1 MKKPL
6 FHLVRLAALLG
17 SAVLLLAQGDH
28 TNAFTGTWKLNVAK
42 SKFSPGP
49 PSQSAT
55 VTSTPDG
62 TFMVEGVDGHG
73 KPVKFSH
80 PWSGGKEVPV
90 NGIENA
96 TWISDVRSHTIDDTM
111 KIGGKTVE
119 KIHVVLSP
127 DGKTVTATIDETDAN
142 GQHVHNVEVF
152 EKQ

>member
-1 MKKPL
+1 L
-6 FHLVRLAALLG
+6 ARLAALIG
-17 SAVLLLAQGDH
+17 SAAVLVAQGDH

-42 SKFSPGP
+42 SKFNPGP
-49 PSQSAT
+49 PPQSVT

-62 TFMVEGVDGHG
+62 TFSVEEVDGQG

-96 TWISDVRSHTIDDTM
+96 TWISNVRSRTIDDTM
-111 KIGGKTVE
+111 KVGGKTVE
-119 KIHVVLSP
+119 KVHVVLSP
-127 DGKTVTATIDETDAN
+127 DGKTVTATIDETDPN
-142 GQHVHNVEVF
+142 GQRVHNVEVY